1 MNNELNKLEKFIDD
15 LIEQQ
20 ENLKTKLKES
30 KTEVERLKIE
40 NSELRAMLQSQSVRV
55 DALLKKLENSLKG
68 VRKYERGVQSE
79 TNRDIRIGE
88 SEIQIHNH

>member
-1 MNNELNKLEKFIDD
+1 VNNELNKLEKFIDD